1 MASIDTAWS
10 NNLAPPP
17 PPPRRQSA
25 GGEAARYCFC
35 PYCVVVPE
43 RARLRSHL
51 RRHYREVHRA
61 MVRDPGLAPRARLA
75 VLRALAFRNNATR
88 RARIRS
94 RRPRGLMAQ
103 RLSPNYSFW
112 AAHRW
117 RGTWPQE
124 IDFLGLGVNQELP
137 SPAATQT
144 SSEDSAPAPAPA
156 PANDGAEVQG
166 DHGSFAVSN

>member
-17 PPPRRQSA
+17 PPRQSA

-35 PYCVVVPE
+35 PYCVVLPE

-51 RRHYREVHRA
+51 RSHYREVHRA
-61 MVRDPGLAPRARLA
+61 MVRGPGLAPRARLA
-75 VLRALAFRNNATR
+75 ILRALAFRNNAST

-94 RRPRGLMAQ
+94 HRPRGLMAQ

-117 RGTWPQE
+117 RGTRPQE
-124 IDFLGLGVNQELP
+124 IDFLGVNQGVGGVQLP
-137 SPAATQT
+137 ATET
-144 SSEDSAPAPAPA
+144 SSEDSAPAPAPW

-166 DHGSFAVSN
+166 DHGSFCGNN